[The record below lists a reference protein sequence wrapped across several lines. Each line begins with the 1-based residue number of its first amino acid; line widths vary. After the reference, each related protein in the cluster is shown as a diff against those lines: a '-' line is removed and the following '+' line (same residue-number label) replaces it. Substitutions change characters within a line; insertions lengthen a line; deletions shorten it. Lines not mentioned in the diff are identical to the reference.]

1 MEKGKIT
8 VFAGDGRGKT
18 AAALGLALDAAADGR
33 TAVIIQFLKGRG
45 LAESI
50 FCKRMEPDIKIFRFE
65 KSEVD
70 YDSRPPEQKQD
81 DVSSIRNSLG
91 FARKV
96 LMTGE
101 CDILVLDEVLGVID
115 KGIISVEE
123 LHDLCKLRG
132 DIPLQHFTL
141 KGLFSSSQSH
151 LASEQMQPERV
162 GVLYPKISFNQG
174 RGKQDMVEE

>member
-1 MEKGKIT
+1 MEQGKIT
-8 VFAGDGRGKT
+8 IFSGDGRGKT
-18 AAALGLALDAAADGR
+18 AAALGLALDAAADGK

-70 YDSRPPEQKQD
+70 FESRTADQQQD

-96 LMTGE
+96 LATGE
-101 CDILVLDEVLGVID
+101 CDILILDEVLGVID
-115 KGIISVEE
+115 NKIISVDE
-123 LHDLCKLRG
+123 LRELVSHRGSTQVVFTGRVLSGELCTFV
-132 DIPLQHFTL
+132 DEI
-141 KGLFSSSQSH
+141 SQ
-151 LASEQMQPERV
+151 
-162 GVLYPKISFNQG
+162 ISTVRFKRYDVN
-174 RGKQDMVEE
+174 

>member
-1 MEKGKIT
+1 MSKGKIT
-8 VFAGDGRGKT
+8 VFSGDGRGKT

-70 YDSRPPEQKQD
+70 FDERPTQQRED
-81 DVSSIRNSLG
+81 DVSSIRNSMN

-96 LMTGE
+96 MATGE
-101 CDILVLDEVLGVID
+101 CDLLVLDEVLGVIE
-115 KGIISVEE
+115 VEKE
-123 LHDLCKLRG
+123 
-132 DIPLQHFTL
+132 
-141 KGLFSSSQSH
+141 
-151 LASEQMQPERV
+151 SEQSDS
-162 GVLYPKISFNQG
+162 ISTTG
-174 RGKQDMVEE
+174 SSRSMSSASW

>member
-8 VFAGDGRGKT
+8 VFSGEGRGKT
-18 AAALGLALDAAADGR
+18 AAALGMALDAAADGK

-70 YDSRPPEQKQD
+70 YDDRPIEQKED

-96 LMTGE
+96 LATGE
-101 CDILVLDEVLGVID
+101 CDLLILDEVLGVID
-115 KGIISVEE
+115 NNIITVEE
-123 LHDLCKLRG
+123 LRELVSHRG
-132 DIPLQHFTL
+132 DTDVIFTGRVMSGELCTFVDEIPQ
-141 KGLFSSSQSH
+141 
-151 LASEQMQPERV
+151 
-162 GVLYPKISFNQG
+162 ISTVRFK
-174 RGKQDMVEE
+174 RYETTK

>member
-1 MEKGKIT
+1 MSKGKIT
-8 VFAGDGRGKT
+8 VFSGDGRGKT

-70 YDSRPPEQKQD
+70 FDERPTQQRED
-81 DVSSIRNSLG
+81 DVSSIRNSMN

-96 LMTGE
+96 LATGE
-101 CDILVLDEVLGVID
+101 CDLLVLDEVLGVID
-115 KGIISVEE
+115 NGIITVDE
-123 LHDLCKLRG
+123 LRELVSQRGETQVVFTGRVLIGELCTFVDEISQINTVVFKNYG
-132 DIPLQHFTL
+132 D
-141 KGLFSSSQSH
+141 G
-151 LASEQMQPERV
+151 A
-162 GVLYPKISFNQG
+162 
-174 RGKQDMVEE
+174 GK